1 MKKILFIFILSI
13 FVIISCKTTPE
24 STVPEESVAVEEPP
38 VAEEEE
44 TLAEEEVVAEAQSE
58 VPEDVII
65 EDVPNKEL
73 YLPNNTSIRLTERG
87 KVLETNPKI
96 IFKFIETN
104 MPATADTS
112 FAQVIEFLN
121 NNTNTSI
128 VLEAHTSNRG
138 KAYPYNYELSVLRAR
153 NGKGYL
159 LNKGVDSNRIVESP
173 LGEALPEYP
182 SQDALRR
189 YEFIIIENDEDM
201 KKYNTYISK
210 LDVKAES
217 TYQGN

>member
-1 MKKILFIFILSI
+1 MKKILFIFLLSI
-13 FVIISCKTTPE
+13 LVLASCKTT
-24 STVPEESVAVEEPP
+24 
-38 VAEEEE
+38 
-44 TLAEEEVVAEAQSE
+44 QSS
-58 VPEDVII
+58 VPEDVVIADDPAPVEEEKEEVVVMDEEEI
-65 EDVPNKEL
+65 NEEHVSNEL
-73 YLPNNTSIRLTERG
+73 YLPTDTSIRLTERG

-112 FAQVIEFLN
+112 FAKVIEFLN
-121 NNTNTSI
+121 NNTNTTI

-138 KAYPYNYELSVLRAR
+138 KAYPYNYNLSVQRAK
-153 NGKGYL
+153 NGKTYL
-159 LNKGVDSNRIVESP
+159 LERGIDSNRIIESP

-182 SQDALRR
+182 SQDDLRR
-189 YEFIIIENDEDM
+189 YEFIIIESEEDM
-201 KKYNTYISK
+201 MTYNTYISK

>member
-1 MKKILFIFILSI
+1 M
-13 FVIISCKTTPE
+13 
-24 STVPEESVAVEEPP
+24 
-38 VAEEEE
+38 
-44 TLAEEEVVAEAQSE
+44 
-58 VPEDVII
+58 
-65 EDVPNKEL
+65 
-73 YLPNNTSIRLTERG
+73 Y
-87 KVLETNPKI
+87 
-96 IFKFIETN
+96 
-104 MPATADTS
+104 
-112 FAQVIEFLN
+112 FL